1 MVRAALSPELGA
13 ATPPCQRAMEQHAA
27 ATRWGV
33 AFKFLASFRLATSA
47 PTVSSTMA
55 GRDAAALS
63 ATPRCRAHP
72 ARADLKTSSD
82 AAACLGGPGRRQR
95 CHGAAYP
102 AGASFARLRR
112 TCQAWSTEAMSAAM
126 LPAPMTQW
134 QSVSLVN

>member
-13 ATPPCQRAMEQHAA
+13 ATPPCQRAMERHAS
-27 ATRWGV
+27 ATHWGV

-55 GRDAAALS
+55 GWDAAALS
-63 ATPRCRAHP
+63 ATPGCRAHP
-72 ARADLKTSSD
+72 VCADLKTASD
-82 AAACLGGPGRRQR
+82 AATCSGGPDRRQR
-95 CHGAAYP
+95 CHGAAHP

-112 TCQAWSTEAMSAAM
+112 TCQAWPTEAVGESVLLALIA
-126 LPAPMTQW
+126 QW